1 MGMKVL
7 FVCIENAGRS
17 KMAEAFARSM
27 GLDASSA
34 GTVPASEVNPI
45 VAKAMKEVGIEI
57 SQSKPRYLD
66 ARMIDEADRII
77 LMGCSVESVCPAVL
91 LGKMKKKSEDW
102 NLEDPKGKPIED
114 VRKIRDEI
122 QARVKVLKNDTK

>member
-1 MGMKVL
+1 MKVL

-102 NLEDPKGKPIED
+102 NLDDPKGKSIEE

-122 QARVKVLKNDTK
+122 LKRVRALKNDNK

>member
-1 MGMKVL
+1 MKVL

-122 QARVKVLKNDTK
+122 QARVKILKNDTK

>member
-1 MGMKVL
+1 MKVL